1 MKIRPLFFL
10 LVGIML
16 AAVAACNS
24 SNKSDESEKT
34 QSTKEWI
41 YEVMSSY
48 YFWNEEV
55 HGKVPTEGVE
65 PSKYFGSLLVEEDSW
80 SYITDNYASLAAEM
94 ISGTPVSMGFEP
106 TLALYDQNKVMAI
119 VTYVYPNSPAQR
131 EGLKRGD
138 IIISINNELININ
151 NYDKVYTLSS
161 YTAETADFDYV
172 NNTLVPTGNK
182 YNLTAEVVV
191 SDPSIAHS
199 IIQNNGKKIGYYAY
213 TAFITG
219 KKGEYIES
227 MNNIFAHFKQE
238 GIDEL
243 IVDLRYNAGGDVYA
257 AQVLA
262 SLIAPE
268 TVANQEEKLID
279 LVFNDLYSQWL
290 AEHKPEGTYYK
301 YIPTHNNLNLD
312 RAYFLTTDGSAS
324 ASELTIIGLQ
334 PYMDVR
340 IVGEPT
346 YGKYTGMYV
355 FADSKEEW
363 AMLPVCMK
371 YANADGYTDFVN
383 GIPVDVAVEDDW
395 LNFVELGSPKD
406 NMIVAVLNDIDGGVI
421 LAQKKQNSFPTQ
433 HLAPPTRNPLRNNVF
448 ELREL
453 N

>member
-80 SYITDNYASLAAEM
+80 SYITDNYVSLAAEM

-199 IIQNNGKKIGYYAY
+199 IIQNLSSINK
-213 TAFITG
+213 
-219 KKGEYIES
+219 
-227 MNNIFAHFKQE
+227 
-238 GIDEL
+238 
-243 IVDLRYNAGGDVYA
+243 RR
-257 AQVLA
+257 
-262 SLIAPE
+262 
-268 TVANQEEKLID
+268 
-279 LVFNDLYSQWL
+279 VFN
-290 AEHKPEGTYYK
+290 
-301 YIPTHNNLNLD
+301 
-312 RAYFLTTDGSAS
+312 
-324 ASELTIIGLQ
+324 
-334 PYMDVR
+334 
-340 IVGEPT
+340 
-346 YGKYTGMYV
+346 
-355 FADSKEEW
+355 
-363 AMLPVCMK
+363 
-371 YANADGYTDFVN
+371 
-383 GIPVDVAVEDDW
+383 
-395 LNFVELGSPKD
+395 
-406 NMIVAVLNDIDGGVI
+406 
-421 LAQKKQNSFPTQ
+421 
-433 HLAPPTRNPLRNNVF
+433 
-448 ELREL
+448 
-453 N
+453 

>member
-1 MKIRPLFFL
+1 MMQKQLLNQLFF
-10 LVGIML
+10 
-16 AAVAACNS
+16 NR
-24 SNKSDESEKT
+24 T
-34 QSTKEWI
+34 Q
-41 YEVMSSY
+41 V
-48 YFWNEEV
+48 
-55 HGKVPTEGVE
+55 
-65 PSKYFGSLLVEEDSW
+65 
-80 SYITDNYASLAAEM
+80 
-94 ISGTPVSMGFEP
+94 
-106 TLALYDQNKVMAI
+106 
-119 VTYVYPNSPAQR
+119 
-131 EGLKRGD
+131 
-138 IIISINNELININ
+138 
-151 NYDKVYTLSS
+151 
-161 YTAETADFDYV
+161 
-172 NNTLVPTGNK
+172 
-182 YNLTAEVVV
+182 
-191 SDPSIAHS
+191 
-199 IIQNNGKKIGYYAY
+199 QNNGKKIGYYAY

-290 AEHKPEGTYYK
+290 AEHNPEGTYYK

-312 RAYFLTTDGSAS
+312 RVYFLTTDGSAS

-421 LAQKKQNSFPTQ
+421 LAQKKG
-433 HLAPPTRNPLRNNVF
+433 V
-448 ELREL
+448 
-453 N
+453 